1 MTASLSRFAVL
12 RIDDDEDEKA
22 AQRARDKQ
30 RAAAQKLLPQNK
42 SKEEK
47 ARLNADKNAT
57 RKTKAAQEKA
67 EVITDFILYWLAWF
81 QYIISP
87 IYLFLAESFSLWWTK
102 TQKVIF
108 LQKETDNSCS
118 GPC

>member
-67 EVITDFILYWLAWF
+67 EVITNFILYWLAWF

-108 LQKETDNSCS
+108 LQKETDSSCS